1 MACGAAVVL
10 ADSSSHPEVGGEA
23 ALYFPPGDS
32 SALAVQ
38 LGRILS
44 DDALRTD
51 LAAKGLARAKLF
63 TWRRTAGLTADAYR
77 VAMEATA

>member
-1 MACGAAVVL
+1 
-10 ADSSSHPEVGGEA
+10 
-23 ALYFPPGDS
+23 
-32 SALAVQ
+32 LAVQ